1 MAGIYIHIP
10 FCKQACSYC
19 DFHFSTTFTKYRQEL
34 INSICQEI
42 KKEQQFLEQKVVD
55 TIYFGGG
62 TPSLLKLDEIEQILS
77 TIYEN
82 FERSNNPEITLEAN
96 PDDIDEHKLEDWKRI
111 GVNRLSIGLQSF
123 HQEDLSWMNRAH
135 TAEESRTAVEL
146 AKKHGFNF
154 TIDLIYGLPN
164 SNLNLLENN
173 LTKAVSLSPDHISA
187 YCLTIEQKT
196 ALHKWVENGKISVA
210 DEDEQ
215 ADQFSF
221 LVDFLS
227 SHGFHQYEISNFAK
241 ENAYS
246 RHNSNYWKG
255 VHYLGVGP
263 SAHSFN
269 GISRR
274 WNIANN
280 KGYINKINKGT
291 QHYETESL
299 TPEDQFNE
307 RLMTGLRTTWGV
319 QIEKLKRLR
328 KLEES
333 FLTQLSTFEKMG
345 LLSIK
350 NETIMLTEA
359 GKLQADHIAATLFV

>member
-1 MAGIYIHIP
+1 
-10 FCKQACSYC
+10 
-19 DFHFSTTFTKYRQEL
+19 
-34 INSICQEI
+34 
-42 KKEQQFLEQKVVD
+42 
-55 TIYFGGG
+55 
-62 TPSLLKLDEIEQILS
+62 
-77 TIYEN
+77 
-82 FERSNNPEITLEAN
+82 
-96 PDDIDEHKLEDWKRI
+96 
-111 GVNRLSIGLQSF
+111 
-123 HQEDLSWMNRAH
+123 
-135 TAEESRTAVEL
+135 
-146 AKKHGFNF
+146 
-154 TIDLIYGLPN
+154 LPN